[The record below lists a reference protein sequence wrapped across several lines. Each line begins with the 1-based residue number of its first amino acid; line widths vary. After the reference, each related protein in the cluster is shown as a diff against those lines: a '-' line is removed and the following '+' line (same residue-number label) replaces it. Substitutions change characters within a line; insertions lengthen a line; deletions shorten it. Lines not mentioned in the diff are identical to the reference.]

1 MSGRRTET
9 MERDAQMY
17 MLHKENVPH
26 AAIAERLGVSTGT
39 VGIAV
44 RRAIQDQ
51 FRLNADE
58 ERFVLADQIDA
69 LMFKLRRI
77 MAETAYVVSVS
88 GKVVVNPATGE
99 PLIDYAHQRQTMES
113 LRKFMDMK
121 SKLLGLNA
129 PVRHRVEITDK
140 MDDEIERLATELAM
154 HGAGSPVEPEA
165 PVISIAGGGND
176 GDPGS
181 DSAPF

>member
-9 MERDAQMY
+9 MERDAQIY

-26 AAIAERLGVSTGT
+26 PAIAERFDVSVGT
-39 VGIAV
+39 VGTAV

-51 FRLNADE
+51 FRLNAEE
-58 ERFVLADQIDA
+58 ERMVLSDQIDA

-77 MAETAYVVSVS
+77 LAEKAYVVSVS
-88 GKVVVNPATGE
+88 GKVVVNPVNGE

-121 SKLLGLNA
+121 SKLLGLNM

-140 MDDEIERLATELAM
+140 MDDEIERLATELAT
-154 HGAGSPVEPEA
+154 HGAGSAVEPEA
-165 PVISIAGGGND
+165 PVMIVGGGDD
-176 GDPGS
+176 GGS
-181 DSAPF
+181 ESGSPF